1 MHACKHRFTFLFLFF
16 SLCLFAQNP
25 PSDSVKR
32 GQAQFKQTC
41 GFCHGPDAT
50 GGAEGPNLMRSSL
63 VRHDD
68 NGSVIGPVIRDGR
81 PSKGMPPMKLSE
93 TQIADVVGYL
103 HWRLTESDLTSP
115 PNPREYSLK
124 LLLTGNA
131 DAGKAFFYGE
141 GKCDQCHSPT
151 RDLAG
156 IAKRYTPADLQAH
169 FLYPPDVPK
178 RATVTTSS
186 GRQLN
191 GVLAHYDQFTIAI
204 KDLDGWYHS
213 WPADEVKL
221 EIHDPVAAHLELLH
235 NYSNADV
242 HNLFAYLETLK

>member
-1 MHACKHRFTFLFLFF
+1 MRDCRYCFTFLFFLS

-25 PSDSVKR
+25 PGDSVKR
-32 GQAQFKQTC
+32 GQAQFTQTC
-41 GFCHGPDAT
+41 GFCHGSDAKC
-50 GGAEGPNLMRSSL
+50 GAEGPNLMRSTL

-68 NGSVIGPVIRDGR
+68 NGKLIGPVIRDGR
-81 PSKGMPPMKLSE
+81 PTKGMPPIKLSE
-93 TQIADVVGYL
+93 TQIADVVAYL
-103 HWRLTESDLTSP
+103 HSRLTESDLTNP
-115 PNPREYSLK
+115 ANPREYSLK

-141 GKCDQCHSPT
+141 GQCGHCHSPT

-156 IAKRYTPADLQAH
+156 IAKKYTPADLQAH

-186 GRQLN
+186 GRLFK
-191 GVLAHYDQFTIAI
+191 GILSYHDQFTVAL
-204 KDLDGWYHS
+204 KDADGWYHS

-221 EIHDPVAAHLELLH
+221 EIHDPVVAHLELLH
-235 NYSNADV
+235 KYSNADV